1 MNLGHEL
8 AEILPELQEAAES
21 RMTSTCTITG
31 PGGEPVWD
39 DETGTYITVPGEAI
53 YEGKCRLRWGNPAPQ
68 NASAGE
74 AAWAVDRTG
83 TLSLPLAGTAH
94 VGDGAVV
101 TITANPNDPGM
112 VGLVLH
118 VLTGHHQ
125 TDSTARRLPVE
136 VVTRDV

>member
-1 MNLGHEL
+1 MILDPAIEWVL
-8 AEILPELQEAAES
+8 PQLQAEAEE
-21 RMTSTCTITG
+21 RMGTTCRITR

-39 DETGTYITVPGEAI
+39 DTVGEYVTPPGEVI
-53 YEGKCRLRWGNPAPQ
+53 YEGRCRLRWGNPAPQ

-74 AAWAVDRTG
+74 TAWAVDRTG

-101 TITANPNDPGM
+101 AITANPNDPGM

-136 VVTRDV
+136 VMTRDV